1 MVEGEACSMLRITQ
15 RQRPGF
21 IRMTQN
27 VSTIKVLTLELILKK
42 TMISL
47 AAGAMVAGLLVA
59 CGGSDDP
66 AATPPVVEATPASLK
81 LSKIGGFSTGQYA
94 VSAAEIP
101 AFDAASKRLFVV
113 NAQLGAVDVMN
124 LADSTS
130 PVKIG
135 TLDATA
141 ILAGAVINSVAVFN
155 GLVAVAI
162 EAPVKTNRGRVALYR
177 ASDLTLISSVTI
189 GAQPDMIVFT
199 PDGKTVLTANEGEPS
214 DDYQVDPEGS
224 ISVIDVSNPA
234 APLVRTADFVQF
246 IGQEAALRAKGVR
259 IYGPRANTAQD
270 LEPEYIT
277 VSADGKTAWVT
288 LQENNALA
296 KVNIATATVTGILPL
311 GFKDHGAVG
320 NELDVSDKEGAA
332 INIKTW
338 PGVRGM
344 YQPDSIASYTV
355 GGKTYLV
362 TANEGDARAWGEF
375 NPLYWGDK
383 TTSTPGDANKG
394 FVEEFRVKYL
404 VNAAGWSSREFKD
417 LPPQLK
423 ALGAGAL
430 LNPATFGYCGAV
442 DGNPGGCLADA
453 SLGRLNISWTM
464 GYQVDSA
471 TGKPV
476 MYNAAGKKDPAGD
489 RLMYNQLYSYGARSF
504 SIWDE
509 DGALVWDSGAEIEKF
524 LASTEC
530 KSGRTRNIACADF
543 FNSGHNEGN
552 AKDSRSDAKG
562 PEPEGVALGKIGDKT
577 FAFIGL
583 ERMSG
588 VLVYDITNPAAP
600 KRVDYLNT
608 RDEWLSNPSAANL
621 ATVGDLGPEGLVFI
635 PAAQSPNGKPL
646 LVVGNEVSGSTSVL
660 QLNLTN

>member
-1 MVEGEACSMLRITQ
+1 MLRITQ

-234 APLVRTADFVQF
+234 APLVRTADLSSSSVRKLHCVRRVCAFM
-246 IGQEAALRAKGVR
+246 AHALTLHKTWS
-259 IYGPRANTAQD
+259 PSTSPSLPTAR
-270 LEPEYIT
+270 
-277 VSADGKTAWVT
+277 
-288 LQENNALA
+288 
-296 KVNIATATVTGILPL
+296 PL
-311 GFKDHGAVG
+311 G
-320 NELDVSDKEGAA
+320 
-332 INIKTW
+332 
-338 PGVRGM
+338 
-344 YQPDSIASYTV
+344 
-355 GGKTYLV
+355 
-362 TANEGDARAWGEF
+362 
-375 NPLYWGDK
+375 
-383 TTSTPGDANKG
+383 
-394 FVEEFRVKYL
+394 
-404 VNAAGWSSREFKD
+404 
-417 LPPQLK
+417 
-423 ALGAGAL
+423 
-430 LNPATFGYCGAV
+430 
-442 DGNPGGCLADA
+442 
-453 SLGRLNISWTM
+453 
-464 GYQVDSA
+464 
-471 TGKPV
+471 
-476 MYNAAGKKDPAGD
+476 
-489 RLMYNQLYSYGARSF
+489 
-504 SIWDE
+504 
-509 DGALVWDSGAEIEKF
+509 
-524 LASTEC
+524 
-530 KSGRTRNIACADF
+530 
-543 FNSGHNEGN
+543 
-552 AKDSRSDAKG
+552 
-562 PEPEGVALGKIGDKT
+562 
-577 FAFIGL
+577 
-583 ERMSG
+583 
-588 VLVYDITNPAAP
+588 
-600 KRVDYLNT
+600 
-608 RDEWLSNPSAANL
+608 
-621 ATVGDLGPEGLVFI
+621 
-635 PAAQSPNGKPL
+635 
-646 LVVGNEVSGSTSVL
+646 
-660 QLNLTN
+660 